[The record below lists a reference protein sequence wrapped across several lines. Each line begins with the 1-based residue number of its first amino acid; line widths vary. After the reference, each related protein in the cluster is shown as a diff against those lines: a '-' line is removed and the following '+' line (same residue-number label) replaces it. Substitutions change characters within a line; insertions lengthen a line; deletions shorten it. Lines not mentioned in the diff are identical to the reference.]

1 MLLKQTFLK
10 WRKSFMNICEGV
22 LFCWEKALKIIAYFC
37 FKLIG
42 SRGVIKTNV
51 FEVDKVLQE
60 YL

>member
-1 MLLKQTFLK
+1 
-10 WRKSFMNICEGV
+10 MNICEGV